1 MNIIL
6 FEKGIRHFDSKDD
19 RCIHLRKVL
28 HCDIGSS
35 FIAGEINGFRGK
47 GVVTSFDDGVSFDFI
62 PESDDSALYPLT
74 VILGQVRPICMRR
87 ILRELVSLGVGRLIL
102 TLTDL
107 SEKSYSEAGLYKD
120 GEYKSVLISGAM
132 QAGHTGV
139 TEVLFTENVESA
151 LKLAFDDSTHLILD
165 NVIGSESFENLSLEG
180 QITIAIGP
188 ERGWSAR
195 ERQLFTDNDYKPVLM
210 GTRILRTE
218 TAAVAGTA
226 LTLLKM
232 KNL

>member
-1 MNIIL
+1 
-6 FEKGIRHFDSKDD
+6 
-19 RCIHLRKVL
+19 
-28 HCDIGSS
+28 
-35 FIAGEINGFRGK
+35 
-47 GVVTSFDDGVSFDFI
+47 
-62 PESDDSALYPLT
+62 
-74 VILGQVRPICMRR
+74 
-87 ILRELVSLGVGRLIL
+87 
-102 TLTDL
+102 
-107 SEKSYSEAGLYKD
+107 
-120 GEYKSVLISGAM
+120 LISGAM

-151 LKLAFDDSTHLILD
+151 LKLAFDGSTHLILD

-180 QITIAIGP
+180 KITIAIGP

-232 KNL
+232 KKL